1 MLKSIIFRIRHRIA
15 VWRLG
20 RMFGPYGKT
29 PF

>member
-1 MLKSIIFRIRHRIA
+1 MFKSILFRIRHHIA
-15 VWRLG
+15 MWRMG